1 MMKML
6 YYSYYMIIK
15 MHTLWVNP
23 ISLNTS
29 QKEYSFNYRYFLLLV
44 ELDGCMLA
52 DNNYI
57 RDGHILRKVG
67 FLLHEYL

>member
-1 MMKML
+1 
-6 YYSYYMIIK
+6 MIIK

-23 ISLNTS
+23 VSLNTS
-29 QKEYSFNYRYFLLLV
+29 QKEYSFNDRYFLLLV

-57 RDGHILRKVG
+57 RDGHILR
-67 FLLHEYL
+67 